1 MRRHAF
7 RLYRHYIAINIRSA
21 MQYKSSFW
29 LTMLGQLLA
38 TVSTLFGIIFMFQ
51 RFHVIKG
58 FTINEVILTSG
69 IVQMQFSLAEMWAR
83 GFDHFSVMIRKGD
96 YDRVLLRPRNEILQ
110 VFGSQFELSRIG
122 RLIQGMLMLLYG
134 IIRIKIRWDFLKVL
148 TLINM
153 ILGGT
158 ALFTGIS
165 IIRAALCFFTLE
177 GLEFMNIFTDGA
189 REHGKYPLNI
199 YGDKFLLFCTVA
211 IPYALVQYYPLIY
224 ILGQRSSPWF
234 VFLPLLTFLYLFP
247 CIALFRFGVRHYQSS
262 GS

>member
-1 MRRHAF
+1 MKHSF

-29 LTMLGQLLA
+29 LTMFGQLLS
-38 TVSTLFGIIFMFQ
+38 TVSTLFGVIFMFQ
-51 RFHVIKG
+51 RFPVVKG
-58 FTINEVILTSG
+58 FTLNDVILCCG
-69 IVQMQFSLAEMWAR
+69 IVQMQFSLSEMWAR
-83 GFDHFSVMIRKGD
+83 GFDRFAVIIRKGE

-122 RLIQGMLMLLYG
+122 RLIQGTLMLTYG
-134 IIRIKIRWDFLKVL
+134 IIRTKIHWDVLKVL
-148 TLINM
+148 TLFNM

-158 ALFTGIS
+158 ALFTGLC

-224 ILGQRSSPWF
+224 ILGQRTEWWLA
-234 VFLPLLTFLYLFP
+234 FLPLLVLLYLIP
-247 CIALFRFGVRHYQSS
+247 CIALFKFGVRHYQSS